1 MKNTLFILSIS
12 YLLMSCD
19 ALSTIEER
27 EVFSVKTPCVE
38 IFLCPQDTVI
48 SAKVYGTNP
57 TVGTGSKISNPVVSN
72 ATIILTNEINQRI
85 ELKWNKAL
93 LNYSASAKNFEVIT
107 GRRYEM
113 KLTTPEGDNL
123 TAFCVI
129 PQQVDLQGIRL
140 VKTKVEP
147 SPFSDG
153 TEYFI
158 QWKDFPN
165 QKNYYSIFVLN
176 YYQTTPQD
184 IRLEGEGALFGIE
197 DDKVQNGEVISPK
210 SFQLRGRQLY
220 GNGQVRYQ
228 TLLVCHTD
236 ENYAKFHKSL
246 DEIKR
251 NNDNPFAEPSRLYSN
266 VKGGFGVF
274 AGYNRT
280 EFKIDKL
287 P

>member
-1 MKNTLFILSIS
+1 M
-12 YLLMSCD
+12 MSCD
-19 ALSTIEER
+19 SLSTIEER
-27 EVFSVKTPCVE
+27 EVFSIKTPCIE

-57 TVGTGSKISNPVVSN
+57 TVGAGSKISNPVVSN
-72 ATIILTNEINQRI
+72 ATIILTDEMNKRI
-85 ELKWNKAL
+85 ELKWDKAL
-93 LNYSASAKNFEVIT
+93 LNYSASAKGFDVIV
-107 GRRYEM
+107 GKRYEM

-129 PQQVDLQGIRL
+129 PQQIDLQGIRL

-153 TEYFI
+153 TEYFV
-158 QWKDFPN
+158 QWKDFLN
-165 QKNYYSIFVLN
+165 QKNYYSVFVLN
-176 YYQTTPQD
+176 YYQTTPKD
-184 IRLEGEGALFGIE
+184 IRLEGEAALFGIE
-197 DDKVQNGEVISPK
+197 DDKLQNGEVISTK
-210 SFQLRGRQLY
+210 SFQLKGRQLY
-220 GNGQVRYQ
+220 GNGQARYQ
-228 TLLVCHTD
+228 TILVCNTD

-274 AGYNRT
+274 AGYSRT
-280 EFKIDKL
+280 EYKVDKL

>member
-1 MKNTLFILSIS
+1 MLSIS
-12 YLLMSCD
+12 TLLMSCD

-48 SAKVYGTNP
+48 TAKVWGTNP
-57 TVGTGSKISNPVVSN
+57 TVGTGSKISNPIVSN
-72 ATIILTNEINQRI
+72 ATIILTNEMNQLI
-85 ELKWNKAL
+85 ELKWNKSL
-93 LNYSASAKNFEVIT
+93 SNYTASAKGFDVIA
-107 GRRYEM
+107 GQRYEM
-113 KLTTPEGDNL
+113 KLTTPQGDNL

-129 PQQVDLQGIRL
+129 PPQIDKQGIKL

-165 QKNYYSIFVLN
+165 QKNYYSAFILT
-176 YYQTTPQD
+176 YLETSLPQVV
-184 IRLEGEGALFGIE
+184 RLEGGGAAYGIE
-197 DDKVQNGEVISPK
+197 DDKVENGEVKTSQ
-210 SFQLRGRQLY
+210 SWQLIGKQT
-220 GNGQVRYQ
+220 GSNGPYQYVRYQ

-246 DEIKR
+246 EEIKR

-280 EFKIDKL
+280 ECKVDKL
-287 P
+287 L